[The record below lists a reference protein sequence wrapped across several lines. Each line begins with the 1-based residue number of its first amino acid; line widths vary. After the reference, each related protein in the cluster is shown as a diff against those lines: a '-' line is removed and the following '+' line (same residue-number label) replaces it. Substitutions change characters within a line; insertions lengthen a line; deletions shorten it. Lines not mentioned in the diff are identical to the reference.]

1 MNNKS
6 NNNLIEKKEP
16 NLLQLLEKYNSINKN
31 KSNNNIFNKKNS
43 IDSQNLKKTDLNNN
57 NNNNKQLKNKKLEE
71 MLKKLNND
79 KKFNDYNNFKSNIS
93 LNKSSILNINNNINH
108 SFISNNSI
116 KKQKKHTK
124 SEYNSDLNNN
134 NNNNN
139 NNINNNNNNKINN
152 SNNDN
157 EGILALFKSQRKNN
171 SNNNEKIF
179 SNKND
184 IIFSE
189 YFEQTFQNN
198 ELDNSF
204 NSNKN
209 DNQSKLMKTSSETKK
224 IVETIDE
231 KIKKLKYKFLYDTH
245 IDIYK
250 LSKYNK
256 TLLTLYSFLETKD
269 IYSIYH
275 SIKLCNKNFKNYL
288 IKNSK
293 NFIVNK
299 FKNIYQ
305 NLFLLENSNLIFK
318 YDDKGNNFNIYLII
332 RAKIILNK
340 QYKNYTIDIENISTY
355 NNNKNNN
362 KNIFRNIYRF
372 DYKYKTSDYQKFWI
386 LREKTYFNFNDKQ
399 NNSYSMPILPF
410 KYEDS
415 FEININILSPMGLI
429 NFENFE
435 WIKINYFE
443 NIHPNYIDYENY
455 KIKKIKDT
463 QLCDLDL
470 SRFCEMELIKLKWIS
485 YEKLKNSNVI
495 NNIKN
500 FAKNINKLLNIFKV
514 EYDDVGFYIV
524 KIYTEAKKE
533 GKIENNIIGI
543 NLKINKEDY
552 YCCNEIRKNGLIYEN
567 GKELQVRI
575 GDCIVFY
582 LTFNG
587 DNVNEEKLY

>member
-1 MNNKS
+1 MKNKS

-31 KSNNNIFNKKNS
+31 NSNNNNFNKKDS

-57 NNNNKQLKNKKLEE
+57 NNNSKQLKNKKLEE

-79 KKFNDYNNFKSNIS
+79 KKFHEYNNFKSNIS
-93 LNKSSILNINNNINH
+93 LNKSSISNIQNNINH

-116 KKQKKHTK
+116 KKQKHTK
-124 SEYNSDLNNN
+124 SEFNTDLNS
-134 NNNNN
+134 NNNN
-139 NNINNNNNNKINN
+139 NNINNNNNKINN

-157 EGILALFKSQRKNN
+157 EGIIALFKSQRKNN
-171 SNNNEKIF
+171 LNNNEKIF
-179 SNKND
+179 SGKND

-198 ELDNSF
+198 DLDSSF

-209 DNQSKLMKTSSETKK
+209 DNQSKLIKTSSETKK

-275 SIKLCNKNFKNYL
+275 SIKLCNKKFKNYL
-288 IKNSK
+288 IENTK
-293 NFIVNK
+293 NFIINK
-299 FKNIYQ
+299 FKIIYQ

-318 YDDKGNNFNIYLII
+318 FDDKGNNFNIYLII
-332 RAKIILNK
+332 RAKILLNK

-372 DYKYKTSDYQKFWI
+372 DYKYKTSNYQKFWI
-386 LREKTYFNFNDKQ
+386 LREKTYFNYNDKQ

-485 YEKLKNSNVI
+485 FEKLKNNNVI
-495 NNIKN
+495 NSIKT
-500 FAKNINKLLNIFKV
+500 FAKIINKLLNIFKV

-533 GKIENNIIGI
+533 GNLENNIIGI
-543 NLKINKEDY
+543 NLKINKEEY
-552 YCCNEIRKNGLIYEN
+552 SCCNEIRKNGLIYEN

-587 DNVNEEKLY
+587 DNVNEENL